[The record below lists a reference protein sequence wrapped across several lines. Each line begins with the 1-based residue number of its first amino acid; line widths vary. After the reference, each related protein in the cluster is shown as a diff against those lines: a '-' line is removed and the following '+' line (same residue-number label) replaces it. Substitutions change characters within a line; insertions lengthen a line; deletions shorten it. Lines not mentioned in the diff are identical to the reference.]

1 MLSLSDQVIK
11 HNATQKI
18 FKGDVA
24 SLRGRR
30 RRRGRCSGEFTF
42 TSAEEGKETKA
53 TMRMRARFV
62 LQAAAMTTMMDGSSK
77 GD

>member
-24 SLRGRR
+24 SLRG

-62 LQAAAMTTMMDGSSK
+62 LQAAAMTPAMMDGSSK